1 MTSYLAQ
8 IVANAAISSL
18 SFIGLAKNVG
28 KTTATNHLLETLLA
42 ENLYRANALALTSL
56 GLDGE
61 AVDALTGLPK
71 PRYVLQAGLMIA
83 TTVELLQQAENEGVQ
98 VERLLQLPGRTALGP
113 VVLARIL
120 KPGRVIIAG
129 PTLLRDLRRAL
140 DKLQE
145 FGSQLGIVDG
155 AINRLGAASPKIT
168 DACIVCTG
176 ASLGAT
182 PELVA
187 RRTTDV
193 LLRLTTQQTRWKD
206 AYKKHDSR
214 ARLLT
219 FSLHDAG
226 RTATIYSGS
235 IEPTLEAKWIVTH
248 LGKQENAVY
257 ILHGALTEELTRTL
271 LAHLSTR
278 SSSYPGELIVE
289 DATRIFCHSVVLK
302 RLSERG
308 LEVRVAH
315 SMRIL
320 ALTINPYTPE
330 YVCPSQRLLDTLIR
344 ELPPQ
349 YPPIID
355 VISGLSSSKAV

>member
-1 MTSYLAQ
+1 MTSYLAR
-8 IVANAAISSL
+8 IVVDAAISSL

-28 KTTATNHLLETLLA
+28 KTTTTNHLLETLLA
-42 ENLYRANALALTSL
+42 ESLYCANELALTSL

-61 AVDALTGLPK
+61 AIDALTGLPK
-71 PRYVLQAGLMIA
+71 PRYVPQAGLMIA
-83 TTVELLQQAENEGVQ
+83 TTFELLHQAENEGVQ

-120 KPGRVIIAG
+120 QPGRVIIAG
-129 PTLLRDLRRAL
+129 PTLLRDLRDAL
-140 DKLQE
+140 DKLRE
-145 FGSQLGIVDG
+145 LGSRLCIVDG

-176 ASLGAT
+176 ASVGAT

-193 LLRLTTQQTRWKD
+193 LLRLATQQTQWKD
-206 AYKKHDSR
+206 AYETHDR
-214 ARLLT
+214 QGRLLK
-219 FSLHDAG
+219 FDVD
-226 RTATIYSGS
+226 RTPTIYIGS
-235 IEPTLEAKWIVTH
+235 TEPTSEAEWIVTH
-248 LGKQENAVY
+248 MGTMEKSVY
-257 ILHGALTEELTRTL
+257 ILHGALTEELARAL
-271 LAHLSTR
+271 LAYLSAR
-278 SSSYPGELIVE
+278 SSYSCGELIVE

-330 YVCPSQRLLDTLIR
+330 YFCTPQHLLDVLIR

-355 VISGLSSSKAV
+355 VISGLSSTREV